1 MWSDC
6 KHRIAGQDSHAGLG
20 AVQGEKGLF
29 TAPGEICSYSECGEW
44 VPGIWRKGPGQTGGG
59 PGRSMQRRWRTMIR
73 KWTRQHRKATSERA
87 WAALFEVSTTIQPET
102 ISRDVQRV
110 SGVQD
115 GTDTQTTPLWSD
127 KVSKAT
133 RAANGK
139 PWQSESSECFQ
150 LNADSTTHTHCEV
163 YRTILWKKEKRPESV
178 HVLLV

>member
-1 MWSDC
+1 MKSCFSLCDL
-6 KHRIAGQDSHAGLG
+6 IANTGLLGRTHMQDSELYK
-20 AVQGEKGLF
+20 EKRVYL
-29 TAPGEICSYSECGEW
+29 
-44 VPGIWRKGPGQTGGG
+44 
-59 PGRSMQRRWRTMIR
+59 
-73 KWTRQHRKATSERA
+73 QHRVKATSERA

-139 PWQSESSECFQ
+139 P
-150 LNADSTTHTHCEV
+150 
-163 YRTILWKKEKRPESV
+163 
-178 HVLLV
+178 